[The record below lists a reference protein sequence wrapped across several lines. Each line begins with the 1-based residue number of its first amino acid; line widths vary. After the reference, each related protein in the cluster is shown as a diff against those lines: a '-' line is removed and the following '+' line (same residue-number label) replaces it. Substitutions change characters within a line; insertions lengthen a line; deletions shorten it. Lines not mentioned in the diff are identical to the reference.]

1 MTRVTLAWKP
11 WPARTA
17 APGNRHRKVC
27 AGLSPGTFNHRRAPL
42 LTDFKANR
50 TKCNSGR
57 QVQCA
62 PVLKAGADTELDAG
76 YGFIMVKQL
85 TTGWTFE
92 VFRRLLAPSQAL
104 IPRSVPLD
112 RSRVL
117 SCATCNMHTKKS
129 THSDTCALSKQ
140 NPLKSLQIKVGAPQQ
155 PSPQKRKTKKRR
167 RKTTAE
173 KRLQRPPTLELR
185 PPGFARD
192 PSVTQVT
199 CGPAPAPS

>member
-1 MTRVTLAWKP
+1 MTRVTLAWKH

-27 AGLSPGTFNHRRAPL
+27 AGLSPGTFNHRRVSL

-50 TKCNSGR
+50 AKCNSGR
-57 QVQCA
+57 PVQCA

-76 YGFIMVKQL
+76 YGFTMVKQL

-92 VFRRLLAPSQAL
+92 VFRRLPAPSQTP
-104 IPRSVPLD
+104 ISRSVPLY

-140 NPLKSLQIKVGAPQQ
+140 NPLKSLQMKVGGSATTQC
-155 PSPQKRKTKKRR
+155 TKK
-167 RKTTAE
+167 KKKKKNNSGEAPAKAAYPGTPAS
-173 KRLQRPPTLELR
+173 RLCVRP
-185 PPGFARD
+185 
-192 PSVTQVT
+192 VTQVT